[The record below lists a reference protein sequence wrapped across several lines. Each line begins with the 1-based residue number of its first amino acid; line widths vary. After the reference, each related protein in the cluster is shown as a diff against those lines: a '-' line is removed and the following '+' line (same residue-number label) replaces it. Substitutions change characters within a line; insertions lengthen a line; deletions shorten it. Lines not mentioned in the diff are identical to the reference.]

1 MKMGLDLSLSHKN
14 VQMYSRVDGWGK
26 GGSVEMGM
34 QVQDERVGNKRIL
47 CGCVVMD
54 VLVRLSVCL

>member
-1 MKMGLDLSLSHKN
+1 MN
-14 VQMYSRVDGWGK
+14 SRVDGWGK

-34 QVQDERVGNKRIL
+34 RVQDERGGNKRIL